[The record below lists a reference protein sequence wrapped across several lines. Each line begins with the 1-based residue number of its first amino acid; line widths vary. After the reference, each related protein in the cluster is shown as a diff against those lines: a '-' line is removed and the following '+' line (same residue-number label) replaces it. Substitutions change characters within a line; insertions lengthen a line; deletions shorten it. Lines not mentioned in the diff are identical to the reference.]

1 MASSLA
7 IAWKSPSPLP
17 EAILDPD
24 SELDKNFSTIEASA
38 ETNAPAAESK
48 ESRSGE
54 DRDETDELD
63 KDNINTDSV
72 AKADTNLDLPTR
84 EEVTTS
90 EASAELKVADNL
102 V

>member
-1 MASSLA
+1 MVGG
-7 IAWKSPSPLP
+7 
-17 EAILDPD
+17 
-24 SELDKNFSTIEASA
+24 KNFSTIEASA

-48 ESRSGE
+48 EQRSGE

-63 KDNINTDSV
+63 KDNIHQDSV

-84 EEVTTS
+84 EEEVTTS
-90 EASAELKVADNL
+90 EASAELKVPDDL

>member
-1 MASSLA
+1 MVGG
-7 IAWKSPSPLP
+7 
-17 EAILDPD
+17 
-24 SELDKNFSTIEASA
+24 KNFSTIEASA

-63 KDNINTDSV
+63 EDNIHQDSV

-84 EEVTTS
+84 EVTTS
-90 EASAELKVADNL
+90 KASAELKVADNL